1 MIFFSIRIHSVIIFL
16 ATIFA
21 THVAYAQVQT
31 ADSLKTHTLDEVEVT
46 ATLRTNVVRS
56 VLPIQALF
64 QKEFLTLN
72 AANVADVVNTFSGVT
87 LKDYGGI
94 GGMKTVS
101 VRGMDSRYTS
111 VSYDGVM
118 MGNIQSGQIDLGR
131 FAIDNIAEI
140 ALTNAQPTDFLQSA
154 RLFSNASVL
163 NLQTLLPDEKTGA
176 KAQGKAYMKA
186 GSFGLVNPG
195 ILLMKNIGKKA
206 GISFSADYINANG
219 QYSFLQNYG
228 ISAEDSSAVLRRK
241 NSDVQSLR
249 SELNIVYRSSPTKS
263 LLLKSNLFLSERG
276 LPGSITFYNEE
287 AAKERL
293 KDTNL
298 FTQVQY
304 KNRTWGKLQYSL
316 TARHH
321 YTRTF
326 YTDRS
331 TKYTNLGGLLTNRYT
346 QNEYY
351 ASAAAAT
358 NLRYNLIASAAF
370 DTWMNQ
376 LDIVTNMGFSD
387 FPYPTRYTT
396 MANLAVKYFTNHFNA
411 GANVL
416 HTATF
421 ETAKIGNT
429 AENRS
434 KFSPTINIAFQ
445 LMEDK
450 EYHIRAFYKN
460 LYRLPTFNELY
471 YQDIGNKNL
480 IPENANMVNIGFT
493 CSEKNIFNLLDVTF
507 TADAYYNRV
516 TDKIVMLPKNGFFW
530 SMTNRDKATIV
541 GVDATVT
548 TTYPTRNNHYITVRG
563 NYSFQSA
570 KDKTPGG
577 ANYREQLPY
586 MPEHFGTASITYT
599 AKKWEAGYNFM
610 FSGVRWIGQMTE
622 RRNRMNPYTVHSL
635 FAQTDYKNWQL
646 KGEVINLLNTQY
658 EVVKFYPMP
667 RRNYRFS
674 LIYNF

>member
-1 MIFFSIRIHSVIIFL
+1 MNFFLSRIHFVTFFL
-16 ATIFA
+16 VTIFT
-21 THVAYAQVQT
+21 THAVYAQVQT
-31 ADSLKTHTLDEVEVT
+31 ADSLKTHILDEVEVT
-46 ATLRTNVVRS
+46 ANFHTNVVRS
-56 VLPIQALF
+56 VLPIQSLS
-64 QKEFLTLN
+64 QKEFLALN
-72 AANVADVVNTFSGVT
+72 AASVADVVNTFSGVT
-87 LKDYGGI
+87 LRDYGGI

-163 NLQTLLPDEKTGA
+163 NLQTLLPDERTGS
-176 KAQGKAYMKA
+176 KARGKAYMKA

-195 ILLMKNIGKKA
+195 ILILKNIGKKV
-206 GISFSADYINANG
+206 GMSFSADYINANG

-249 SELNIVYRSSPTKS
+249 SELNVVYRSSPTKS
-263 LLLKSNLFLSERG
+263 LLLKSNIFLSERG

-287 AAKERL
+287 AARERL
-293 KDTNL
+293 EDTNV

-304 KNRTWGKLQYSL
+304 KNRTWDKLQYSF
-316 TARHH
+316 TVRHH
-321 YTRTF
+321 YARTF

-331 TKYTNLGGLLTNRYT
+331 AKYSNLGGLLKNQYA

-351 ASAAAAT
+351 ASVAAAT
-358 NLRYNLIASAAF
+358 NLRHNLIASAAF
-370 DTWMNQ
+370 DGWMNQ

-396 MANLAVKYFTNHFNA
+396 MANLAVKYFTNRFIA
-411 GANVL
+411 GGNVL

-421 ETAKIGNT
+421 ETAKLGN
-429 AENRS
+429 AAKNRS

-445 LMEDK
+445 LLEDK
-450 EYHIRAFYKN
+450 EYRIRAFYKN

-480 IPENANMVNIGFT
+480 IPENANMVNIGFAGI
-493 CSEKNIFNLLDVTF
+493 EKNIFNLLDITF

-516 TDKIVMLPKNGFFW
+516 TDKIVMLPQNGFFW
-530 SMTNRDKATIV
+530 SMTNRDKVTIL

-548 TTYPTRNNHYITVRG
+548 TTYTTRNNHYITVRG

-570 KDKTPGG
+570 KDKTPDG
-577 ANYREQLPY
+577 ANYGEQLPY
-586 MPEHFGTASITYT
+586 MPEHFGAASVTYT

-622 RRNRMNPYTVHSL
+622 RRNHMNPYAVHSI

-667 RRNYRFS
+667 RRNYRLS
-674 LIYNF
+674 LIYKF